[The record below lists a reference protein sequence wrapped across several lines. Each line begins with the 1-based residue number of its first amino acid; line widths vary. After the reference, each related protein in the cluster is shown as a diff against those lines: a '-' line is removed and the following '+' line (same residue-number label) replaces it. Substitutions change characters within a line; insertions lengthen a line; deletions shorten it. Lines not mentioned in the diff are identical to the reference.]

1 MVTLVPFVIALGVL
15 LTVGL
20 APFVGPFALLVSL
33 VGLLT
38 CVLWKAVA
46 DVLALRSESVFRL
59 AKTTE
64 LLGRGGPDDPDW
76 MLVPRQRRPRIQAE
90 PLQRD
95 VAQTESGGPTELR
108 LTPLARPPLPTQA
121 TEQR

>member
-64 LLGRGGPDDPDW
+64 LLGRGGRTTPIGCSFPG
-76 MLVPRQRRPRIQAE
+76 
-90 PLQRD
+90 
-95 VAQTESGGPTELR
+95 SG
-108 LTPLARPPLPTQA
+108 ARASKRNRCSGTSHKRNQVGQPSFD
-121 TEQR
+121 